1 MIIYVFVCVCNV
13 CVKWN
18 KNNCTYAE
26 ICVYIIYK
34 MFDWYLLDL

>member
-1 MIIYVFVCVCNV
+1 MIIYIYMYVCNV
-13 CVKWN
+13 CVTWS
-18 KNNCTYAE
+18 KNNCTHAE